1 MSEEDVGAT
10 VFAVI
15 MFVEF
20 VEFVEFV
27 VLVILI
33 AVPEIADHLVEALSP
48 LLEAL
53 ARPVAA
59 LIRFVEWTFKE
70 LASLLRRGSG

>member
-1 MSEEDVGAT
+1 MSEDDVGAT

-15 MFVEF
+15 ML
-20 VEFVEFV
+20 VEFV

-33 AVPEIADHLVEALSP
+33 AVPEIAEYLAAAFAP
-48 LLEAL
+48 LLEPL
-53 ARPVAA
+53 GRLVAA
-59 LIRFVEWTFKE
+59 LFRFAERTFQE

>member
-15 MFVEF
+15 EF

-33 AVPEIADHLVEALSP
+33 AVPEIADHLVEALNP
-48 LLEAL
+48 PLEAL

-59 LIRFVEWTFKE
+59 LIRFVEWTFQE